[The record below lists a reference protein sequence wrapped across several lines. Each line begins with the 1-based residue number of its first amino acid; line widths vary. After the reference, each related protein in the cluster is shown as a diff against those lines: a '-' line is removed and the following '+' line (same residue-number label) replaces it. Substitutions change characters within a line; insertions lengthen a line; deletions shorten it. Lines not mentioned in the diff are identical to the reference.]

1 MRRGSFDA
9 VYRAGKRFSSTHF
22 TVFVRSNELALS
34 RFGFSIK
41 KALGGA
47 VVRNRIRR
55 RIREILRRN
64 RTEIPSG
71 WDIVI
76 HPRSAVA
83 KAAFAPLEAE
93 LVRLLRG
100 IRSTGLKS

>member
-1 MRRGSFDA
+1 MFA
-9 VYRAGKRFSSTHF
+9 ANRA
-22 TVFVRSNELALS
+22 S
-34 RFGFSIK
+34 RFGISIK

-64 RTEIPSG
+64 RTEIPTG

-83 KAAFAPLEAE
+83 KAAFPPLEAE

-100 IRSTGLKS
+100 IRSTGPKA